1 MIWLAMI
8 LLHLEIKILRIAERR
23 QSKHLLVLNLN
34 WKYQHNSMMCFLF
47 GRKIHTSLLFLKKLE
62 NGKY

>member
-1 MIWLAMI
+1 MVSNDTVD
-8 LLHLEIKILRIAERR
+8 LEIKILRIAERR
-23 QSKHLLVLNLN
+23 QSKHLLVLNFN

-47 GRKIHTSLLFLKKLE
+47 ERKIHTSLLFLKKLE